1 MKKLFLYLR
10 TKLMA
15 IDNINW
21 IDLDKGQLNQY
32 DTRPA
37 IEFPAVLL
45 KIEYPSTS
53 KLSRKEQQ
61 CTVLVTVSIVYDCFD
76 DTDSITEA
84 DRLQQSLQV
93 YDIAQEVHETLQGEI
108 DNTII
113 RAPLERLSVRDPNRN
128 DQLKVLQYTYSTR
141 IID

>member
-10 TKLMA
+10 DKLTA
-15 IDNINW
+15 LPSINW
-21 IDLDKGQLNQY
+21 VDLDKGQLNHY

-37 IEFPAVLL
+37 IDFPAVLL
-45 KIEYPSTS
+45 KIEYPTTA

-61 CTVLVTVSIVYDCFD
+61 CAVLITVSIVYDCFD
-76 DTDSITEA
+76 DTDSITDA
-84 DRLQQSLQV
+84 DLLQQSLQV
-93 YDIAQEVHETLQGEI
+93 YDITEEVHDALQGEI
-108 DNTII
+108 DNSIM